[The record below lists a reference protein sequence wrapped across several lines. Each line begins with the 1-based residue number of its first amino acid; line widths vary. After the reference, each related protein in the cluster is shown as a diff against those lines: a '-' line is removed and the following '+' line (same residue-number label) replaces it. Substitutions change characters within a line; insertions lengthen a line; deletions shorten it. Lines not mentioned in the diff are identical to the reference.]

1 MAEVV
6 RNLGATVLLHVLQKQ
21 EVGPFWLHFMVI
33 NRERR
38 VPVGQK
44 LFRCSRDARPG
55 ASLSF
60 NCSRRE
66 VPPRIPTID
75 LAPAITQNAAREVAV
90 VRNRHSE
97 VSQKLND
104 FEFPGSG
111 QAIPRH
117 TNEHPPKHDLC
128 YATRPITSTE
138 AIPR

>member
-1 MAEVV
+1 
-6 RNLGATVLLHVLQKQ
+6 
-21 EVGPFWLHFMVI
+21 MVI

-44 LFRCSRDARPG
+44 LFRCGRDARLG
-55 ASLSF
+55 ASLNF

-66 VPPRIPTID
+66 VPPRIAIID

-90 VRNRHSE
+90 VRNRYSG
-97 VSQKLND
+97 VSQNLND

-117 TNEHPPKHDLC
+117 TTSIPQNI
-128 YATRPITSTE
+128 TRAILRDPLPAPRQSQGSLW
-138 AIPR
+138 AIPRQTPGNAKADRLQ